1 LVIFDTSWLC
11 LIVHHRRL
19 FSVALVSVVIVVR
32 RLVIVMINMSLRIF
46 LILML
51 VDILM
56 LTVVVNWLFLLIRL
70 VNIIVVVVVVDWL
83 FFIVLKITVDWNL
96 FWIVV
101 MVTVLVMVMRLVMGL
116 VRGFVMGLM
125 MGFFMVSTFI
135 VIESINWLVMLDCI
149 DRLVMLPFSLS
160 LMVFLRE
167 VIRLSGNYI
176 MITIW
181 LLVLRLSLSGH

>member
-1 LVIFDTSWLC
+1 
-11 LIVHHRRL
+11 
-19 FSVALVSVVIVVR
+19 
-32 RLVIVMINMSLRIF
+32 
-46 LILML
+46 
-51 VDILM
+51 
-56 LTVVVNWLFLLIRL
+56 VNWLFLLIRL